1 MALPMSCRNA
11 ARAATVAVQA
21 ELLGHDAG
29 EERDFLRV
37 IEDVLAVAGAEL
49 QPPHQPQHFGMEVV
63 EPELEGGRLAFAAD
77 GLLHLGLDLLD
88 DLLDPGRVDAA
99 VGDQPL
105 DRLAGDLAAE
115 RIEAREDDRA
125 RRVVDDQLD
134 AGRGLERA
142 DVAPLAADDPPLQVV
157 ARQIDDRDGRFDGVL
172 GGAALDGVGD
182 DLLRAR
188 RRRSRAPRSRAA

>member
-1 MALPMSCRNA
+1 MMPARNA
-11 ARAATVAVQA
+11 TS
-21 ELLGHDAG
+21 
-29 EERDFLRV
+29 LRV
-37 IEDVLAVAGAEL
+37 VQHVLAVAGAEL
-49 QPPHQPQHFGMEVV
+49 QASHQAQHFGMEIE
-63 EPELEGGRLAFAAD
+63 EPELEGGRLAFLAD

-88 DLLDPGRVDAA
+88 DLLDAGRMDAA

-105 DRLAGDLAAE
+105 DRLARDLAAE

-125 RRVVDDQLD
+125 GRVVDDQLD

-142 DVAPLAADDPPLQVV
+142 DVAPLAADDAALQIV
-157 ARQIDDRDGRFDGVL
+157 ARQIDDRDGRLDRVL

-182 DLLRAR
+182 DLLGAQ